1 MYETFGAANPS
12 QTIPHLWNDL
22 KPLGT
27 LYTNFRIAHE
37 GETVTNP
44 GHSTIATG
52 TWQHISNSGG
62 EYPHMPTLFEYFRKE
77 LGASETDNLMI
88 GGKSKLEWIKRSDH
102 PEYGETYQAN
112 WSGNNERSDLSVYSL
127 LDSVMNADHPRLIIV
142 NFPETDTKGHSGNWP
157 NYLDA
162 LAKADGLINELWLKI
177 QSDNFYMGNTTLFI
191 TNDHGR
197 HDDDHGG
204 FQNHGDDCDGCEHIM
219 CLALG
224 RHVLPNQV
232 IDLPTFQT
240 DIAPTVGVLL
250 GFATPYSIGQHL
262 YGINPPLPVVL
273 LSFSV
278 SKSGT
283 LIELKWKTE
292 TELNNYGF
300 DIERAT
306 VNSSEGGKAGRD
318 WVKIGFVEGAGNSN
332 SVKEYSFVDDFI
344 FPGSYLYR
352 LKQVNYDGTF
362 QYSRVI
368 EVNAGEIPAA
378 FALEQNY
385 PNPFNPSTTINY
397 NVPVKSEIR
406 LVIYNV
412 LGEKIN
418 YLVNG
423 LREAGNY
430 SVEFNAAG
438 LPTGIYFYVLR
449 TDSYV
454 QTRKMMLIR

>member
-1 MYETFGAANPS
+1 
-12 QTIPHLWNDL
+12 
-22 KPLGT
+22 
-27 LYTNFRIAHE
+27 
-37 GETVTNP
+37 
-44 GHSTIATG
+44 
-52 TWQHISNSGG
+52 
-62 EYPHMPTLFEYFRKE
+62 
-77 LGASETDNLMI
+77 
-88 GGKSKLEWIKRSDH
+88 
-102 PEYGETYQAN
+102 
-112 WSGNNERSDLSVYSL
+112 
-127 LDSVMNADHPRLIIV
+127 
-142 NFPETDTKGHSGNWP
+142 
-157 NYLDA
+157 
-162 LAKADGLINELWLKI
+162 
-177 QSDNFYMGNTTLFI
+177 
-191 TNDHGR
+191 
-197 HDDDHGG
+197 
-204 FQNHGDDCDGCEHIM
+204 M

-250 GFATPYSIGQHL
+250 GFATPYAIGQHL